1 MKFKS
6 KCYAALNFRNKCMNN
21 GDAKAIRSGNYLL
34 ILVSRTLDA
43 FVTEGI
49 EITIMKIINS
59 MNNFVL
65 QVCHSKCNV

>member
-1 MKFKS
+1 
-6 KCYAALNFRNKCMNN
+6 MNN

-49 EITIMKIINS
+49 EITTMKIINS
-59 MNNFVL
+59 INNFVL
-65 QVCHSKCNV
+65 QVCHSKCNF